1 MVWLVAFNLS
11 ICLSDEQ
18 SNSMAESGTS
28 LTAALIATQ
37 VKVIQMD
44 LKEILTLFLDST
56 LDKYSSASIVLFVPV
71 NQ

>member
-1 MVWLVAFNLS
+1 MIWLVAFNLS

-37 VKVIQMD
+37 LKVIQMD
-44 LKEILTLFLDST
+44 LKEILTLFFGFNNEQIFIS
-56 LDKYSSASIVLFVPV
+56 
-71 NQ
+71 

>member
-37 VKVIQMD
+37 VKVIHMD
-44 LKEILTLFLDST
+44 SDP
-56 LDKYSSASIVLFVPV
+56 VLGFKTG
-71 NQ
+71 QIFIS